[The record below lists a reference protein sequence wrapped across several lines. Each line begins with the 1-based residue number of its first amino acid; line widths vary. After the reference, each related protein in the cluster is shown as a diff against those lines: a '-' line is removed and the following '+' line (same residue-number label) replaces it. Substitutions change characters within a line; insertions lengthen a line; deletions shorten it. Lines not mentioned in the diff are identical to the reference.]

1 MLGDNKHL
9 YFYIAI
15 YIDRGYVNNKIIDID
30 NADKNRLKMS
40 KRRGVNPIVDSIIYD
55 DVAKIEKDKKYKAG
69 VSITYPQY
77 AKKKP
82 T

>member
-1 MLGDNKHL
+1 
-9 YFYIAI
+9 
-15 YIDRGYVNNKIIDID
+15 
-30 NADKNRLKMS
+30 MS